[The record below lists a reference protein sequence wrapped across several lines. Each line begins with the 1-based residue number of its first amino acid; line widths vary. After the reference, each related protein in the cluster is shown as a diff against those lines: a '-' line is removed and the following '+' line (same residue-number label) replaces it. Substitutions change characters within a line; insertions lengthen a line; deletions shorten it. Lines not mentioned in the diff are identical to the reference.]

1 MTINGKVKNVR
12 FGSDSRDRL
21 IRGVDILANAVKTTL
36 GPKGRNVVLQRTWGA
51 PAVTKDGVTVAKEI
65 LLQDDL
71 ANMGAQMVKE
81 VASKTADEA
90 GDGTTTATV
99 LAQAIIKEGIKYVTA
114 GMNPMDLKRGIDK
127 ATEAIVEQLDKI
139 SKPCKET
146 TEIEQVGTI
155 SANSDKEIGKMIA
168 EAMQKVGEEGVITIE
183 NGKGFKNELEV
194 VEGLQFDR
202 GHVSPYFI
210 NNPAK
215 QTVDFQDAYIIITG
229 KHIRSVTEIVPI
241 LEELA
246 KKNQPFLFICED
258 IEGEALATLVMNHVK
273 GTIRCCAVCAPGF
286 GNTRKAMLQDIA
298 VLTDGSVISEETGIS
313 LEKCRLEHLGQASRI
328 IVNKD
333 TTTIIGGKGMKSK
346 IEERAKEIQVQIDQA
361 ENAQDKLKLQE
372 RLAKLTGGV
381 AVIRVGA
388 ATEVEMKEK
397 KDRIDDALNATKA
410 AVEDGIVPGGG
421 VALIRAKQ
429 KISDLKGENTD
440 QDAGIKIVLSA
451 IESPVRQ
458 IVSNAGGSPDVVVN
472 KILEG
477 KDNFGYDAGKDN
489 YGDMIELGIIDPT
502 KVTKTALINASSIA
516 GLLLTTEAS
525 VYDAPEDVKK
535 DWEPVTKTN
544 MKQGDFYD

>member
-51 PAVTKDGVTVAKEI
+51 PAITKDGVTVAKEI

-99 LAQAIIKEGIKYVTA
+99 LAQAIVKEGIKYVTA

-127 ATEAIVEQLDKI
+127 ATEAIVEQLGKI

-168 EAMQKVGEEGVITIE
+168 EAMQKVGEEGVITVE

-229 KHIRSVTEIVPI
+229 KHIRSITEIVPI

-410 AVEDGIVPGGG
+410 AVGDGIVPGGG

-440 QDAGIKIVLSA
+440 QDAGIKIVLNA

-535 DWEPVTKTN
+535 DWEPVTRTN